1 MTHSVRTAPVGI
13 VAHCMTTSDCNEE
26 QTQWPDNDRLVNI
39 PRYASTLSSEQRHCE
54 WFFSAPPS
62 PPRPCPAHTQLFQE
76 AKEYCVTLLPVCMYV
91 HRSPSCLHSLFL
103 NCTFFATGDHS
114 TGVWVGGSDNGH
126 AGQWAWFPTGIN
138 KSCRKYGR
146 KVN

>member
-1 MTHSVRTAPVGI
+1 
-13 VAHCMTTSDCNEE
+13 MTTSDCNEE

-62 PPRPCPAHTQLFQE
+62 PPRPCPEHTQLFQE

-103 NCTFFATGDHS
+103 NCTFFLQQATTPPASGWADL
-114 TGVWVGGSDNGH
+114 TTDTRGSGH
-126 AGQWAWFPTGIN
+126 GSRQVSISLAVNTDGREIN
-138 KSCRKYGR
+138 RQK
-146 KVN
+146 N